1 MKEMKIRI
9 IPCLDVDRGRVVKG
23 INFVDLIDAGD
34 PVEQAKIYSKSGA
47 DEITFLDITATHEKR
62 NPMVDIIEKTAYECF
77 VPLTVGGGVRDLSD
91 MDKFLSVGADKVS
104 LNSAAIKN
112 PNLITEGAKKFG
124 NQCIVVAIDAKK
136 VKNDWKVFINGGRI
150 NTNIDAVKW
159 AKRVEDLGAGEIL
172 LTSMDRDGTK
182 AGFDLDLTEKISES
196 LNIPVIASGGVG
208 TLNHF
213 VEGVK
218 KGKASALLA
227 ASVFHFGKFSI
238 NEVKK
243 HLILNDIDVRMDY
256 ISR

>member
-1 MKEMKIRI
+1 MKIRI

-34 PVEQAKIYSKSGA
+34 PVEQAKIYSKGGA

-77 VPLTVGGGVRDLSD
+77 VPLTVGGGVRELSD

-104 LNSAAIKN
+104 LNSAAINN

-136 VKNDWKVFINGGRI
+136 VKNEWKVFINGGRI
-150 NTNIDAVKW
+150 NTNIDAIKW
-159 AKRVEDLGAGEIL
+159 AKKVQDLGAGEIL